1 MATQHFIAN
10 DRVNVRGIVIG
21 GSADLK
27 TVMQQS
33 DHFEPR
39 LKALVIA
46 TVDVSYGFDQGFSQA
61 ITLAQDSLTNVKFV
75 QEKKVIGRFFEQ
87 IALDT
92 GMICF
97 GVEDTMKAMELGALE
112 TMMLF
117 ENIEIMRYEIK
128 NPVKNETKTYLL
140 NAQQEQD
147 PKYFKDPETGVD
159 LEVVAC
165 EQLADWLCLNYKNYG
180 IQIEFITDKS
190 PDGFQFVRGFGGMG
204 GFLRYRIEI
213 DDVIGDSMGNYDDDF
228 DPDEDFI

>member
-1 MATQHFIAN
+1 
-10 DRVNVRGIVIG
+10 
-21 GSADLK
+21 
-27 TVMQQS
+27 
-33 DHFEPR
+33 
-39 LKALVIA
+39 
-46 TVDVSYGFDQGFSQA
+46 
-61 ITLAQDSLTNVKFV
+61 
-75 QEKKVIGRFFEQ
+75 
-87 IALDT
+87 
-92 GMICF
+92 MICF

-128 NPVKNETKTYLL
+128 NPVRNETKTYLL